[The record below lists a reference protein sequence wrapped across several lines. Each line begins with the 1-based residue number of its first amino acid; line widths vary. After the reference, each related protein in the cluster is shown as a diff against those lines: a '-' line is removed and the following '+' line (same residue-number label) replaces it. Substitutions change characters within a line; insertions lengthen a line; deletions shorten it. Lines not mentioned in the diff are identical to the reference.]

1 MHPRDAVLPADR
13 PRRFKHFYGESTKLR
28 PITRT
33 MSRQRSGPSM
43 LADAELPYDEGVYRK
58 GGHVSTMASPVSGTP
73 IKFMGKIF
81 VDNTDLLT
89 MLQDVFSVT
98 EILPIAQANLDK
110 WASLLIATGSALNP
124 SKCYWYMISHKC
136 RNKEWEY
143 DNNTRHKL
151 TILLPGG
158 DRTEIVQLLVM
169 EGKKM
174 LGVWSSPMGSD
185 TKHLQEVVFGKT
197 SNWVRRLKNVHLPVH
212 LAWKAY

>member
-1 MHPRDAVLPADR
+1 M
-13 PRRFKHFYGESTKLR
+13 
-28 PITRT
+28 
-33 MSRQRSGPSM
+33 
-43 LADAELPYDEGVYRK
+43 
-58 GGHVSTMASPVSGTP
+58 MASPVSRTP
-73 IKFMGKIF
+73 IEFMGEIF
-81 VDNTDLLT
+81 VDDTDLLT

-124 SKCYWYMISHKC
+124 SKCYWYMISYKC
-136 RNKEWEY
+136 QNGEWEY
-143 DNNTRHKL
+143 DNNTQHKL
-151 TILLPGG
+151 MILLPGG

-174 LGVWSSPMGSD
+174 LGVWSSPTGLD

-197 SNWVRRLKNVHLPVH
+197 SNWVGRLKNAHLPVH